1 MAWLLLSKAW
11 ADEIE
16 THDAQRRDRNAR
28 RTERRIMM
36 QPQTDRSKRLRPW
49 LRAAW
54 RSLLLLVVGGL
65 LGATVAGGLSAQS
78 GKAGSTASMADAA
91 GSHASKPTSSSSVPV
106 PAIEKLREQ
115 AISRVQPVV
124 VEVTNVGKGLGSGVI
139 LTRDGYIVTN
149 NHVVSGASRIRVT
162 LSTGKTVPATLRG
175 YDPVDDLAV
184 IKISYRTTLPTVAFG
199 NSDDL
204 KVGEEVLADG
214 NPLGII
220 QTVTNGIVSALHR
233 VVAEG
238 QNSNGRI
245 YNAVQTSAPIN
256 PGNSG
261 GALINLAGQLVGI
274 PTLTAVDPEF
284 NAPAAGVGFAIPS
297 NSVKDLT
304 SQIITYGRVR
314 HSGIAALG
322 IGARN
327 VTPFI
332 ARRLNLPVDHGV
344 VILGFARNSPAQKA
358 GPTKADVIVTVDNT
372 DITSF
377 DDLLT
382 GLATTKPGETV
393 KVTAVDL
400 NRNKHTYTVKLNE
413 LDVYAGS

>member
-1 MAWLLLSKAW
+1 
-11 ADEIE
+11 
-16 THDAQRRDRNAR
+16 
-28 RTERRIMM
+28 MM
-36 QPQTDRSKRLRPW
+36 QSQIDTSKRLRRW

-54 RSLLLLVVGGL
+54 RNLLLVAVGGL
-65 LGATVAGGLSAQS
+65 LGATVAGCGLSAQAD
-78 GKAGSTASMADAA
+78 KAGNTAKSADAA
-91 GSHASKPTSSSSVPV
+91 GSRAGKPTSASNVPV
-106 PAIEKLREQ
+106 PAIDKLREQ

-139 LTRDGYIVTN
+139 LTKDGYIVTN
-149 NHVVSGASRIRVT
+149 NHVVAGASKIQVT
-162 LSTGKTVPATLRG
+162 LSNGKTVPATLRG

-184 IKISYRTTLPTVAFG
+184 IKIRYRSNLPTVVFG

-214 NPLGII
+214 NPLGIV

-297 NSVKDLT
+297 NRVKDLT
-304 SQIITYGRVR
+304 SQIIKYGKVQ

-327 VTPFI
+327 ITPLI
-332 ARRLNLPVDHGV
+332 AQQLNLPVDHGV
-344 VILGFARNSPAQKA
+344 VILGFAHNSPAQKA
-358 GPTKADVIVTVDNT
+358 GLTKADVIVTVDNT
-372 DITSF
+372 DIASF

-382 GLATTKPGETV
+382 GLATKKPGETV

-400 NRNKHTYTVKLNE
+400 NGHKHTYTVKLNE
-413 LDVYAGS
+413 LDVYAS

>member
-1 MAWLLLSKAW
+1 MKPRPDPSKL
-11 ADEIE
+11 
-16 THDAQRRDRNAR
+16 
-28 RTERRIMM
+28 
-36 QPQTDRSKRLRPW
+36 LRPW

-54 RSLLLLVVGGL
+54 RSLLLLVVGSL
-65 LGATVAGGLSAQS
+65 LGATVAGGGLSAQS
-78 GKAGSTASMADAA
+78 GKAGRTASMADAA
-91 GSHASKPTSSSSVPV
+91 GSHDSKATSASSVPV
-106 PAIEKLREQ
+106 PASDKLREQ
-115 AISRVQPVV
+115 AISRITPVV

-149 NHVVSGASRIRVT
+149 NHVVSGASTIRVT
-162 LSTGKTVPATLRG
+162 LSNGKTVPATLRG
-175 YDPVDDLAV
+175 FDPVDDLAV
-184 IKISYRTTLPTVAFG
+184 IKISYGNNLPTVAFG

-284 NAPAAGVGFAIPS
+284 NAPAPGVGFAIPS
-297 NSVKDLT
+297 NRVKDIT

-327 VTPFI
+327 VTPLI
-332 ARRLNLPVDHGV
+332 AQQLNLPVDHGV
-344 VILGFARNSPAQKA
+344 VILGFAQNSPAQKA
-358 GPTKADVIVTVDNT
+358 GLTKGDVIVTVDNN

-377 DDLLT
+377 DDLLS
-382 GLATTKPGETV
+382 GLATKKPGDAV
-393 KVTAVDL
+393 KVTAVDPDGH
-400 NRNKHTYTVKLNE
+400 RHTYTVNLNE

>member
-1 MAWLLLSKAW
+1 MIIMKPRPDPSKL
-11 ADEIE
+11 
-16 THDAQRRDRNAR
+16 
-28 RTERRIMM
+28 
-36 QPQTDRSKRLRPW
+36 LRPW

-54 RSLLLLVVGGL
+54 RSLLLLVAGGL
-65 LGATVAGGLSAQS
+65 LGAAVVGGLSAQS
-78 GKAGSTASMADAA
+78 GKAGSTAPVADAA
-91 GSHASKPTSSSSVPV
+91 GSHASKATSSSSVPV
-106 PAIEKLREQ
+106 PTIDKLREQ
-115 AISRVQPVV
+115 AISRIQPVV
-124 VEVTNVGKGLGSGVI
+124 MEVTNVGKGLGSGVI
-139 LTRDGYIVTN
+139 LTKDGYIVTN
-149 NHVVSGASRIRVT
+149 NHVVAGASKIQVT
-162 LSTGKTVPATLRG
+162 LSNGKTLSARLKG

-184 IKISYRTTLPTVAFG
+184 IKISYGKTLPTVAFG

-214 NPLGII
+214 NPLGIV
-220 QTVTNGIVSALHR
+220 QTVTEGIVSALHR

-297 NSVKDLT
+297 NKVKDIT
-304 SQIITYGRVR
+304 SQIIKYGKVQ

-327 VTPFI
+327 ITPLI
-332 ARRLNLPVDHGV
+332 ARQLNLPVDHGV

-358 GPTKADVIVTVDNT
+358 GLTKGDVIVAVDNT

-382 GLATTKPGETV
+382 GLATKKPGDTV
-393 KVTAVDL
+393 KVTAVDS
-400 NRNKHTYTVKLNE
+400 NGHKHTYTVKLNE
-413 LDVYAGS
+413 LDVYASS

>member
-1 MAWLLLSKAW
+1 MIIMKPRTDPSKL
-11 ADEIE
+11 
-16 THDAQRRDRNAR
+16 
-28 RTERRIMM
+28 
-36 QPQTDRSKRLRPW
+36 LRPW
-49 LRAAW
+49 LRTVW

-65 LGATVAGGLSAQS
+65 LGATLVSCGPSAQS
-78 GKAGSTASMADAA
+78 GRAGSTASTADAA
-91 GSHASKPTSSSSVPV
+91 GSHGSKATGSGNVPV
-106 PAIEKLREQ
+106 PAIDKLREQ
-115 AISRVQPVV
+115 AISRITPVV

-139 LTRDGYIVTN
+139 MTKDGYIVTN
-149 NHVVSGASRIRVT
+149 NHVVSGASKIQVA
-162 LSTGKTVPATLRG
+162 LSNGKTVPATLRG

-184 IKISYRTTLPTVAFG
+184 IKISYGKTLPTVAFG

-238 QNSNGRI
+238 RNSNGRI

-297 NSVKDLT
+297 NRVKDIT
-304 SQIITYGRVR
+304 SQIIKYGKVQ

-327 VTPFI
+327 VTPLI
-332 ARRLNLPVDHGV
+332 ARQLNLPVDHGV
-344 VILGFARNSPAQKA
+344 AILGFARNSPAQKA
-358 GPTKADVIVTVDNT
+358 GLTKGDVIVTVDNT

-377 DDLLT
+377 DDLLS
-382 GLATTKPGETV
+382 GLATKKPGDAV
-393 KVTAVDL
+393 KVTAVDP
-400 NRNKHTYTVKLNE
+400 NDHQHTYTVKLNE
-413 LDVYAGS
+413 LDVYASS

>member
-1 MAWLLLSKAW
+1 
-11 ADEIE
+11 
-16 THDAQRRDRNAR
+16 
-28 RTERRIMM
+28 MM
-36 QPQTDRSKRLRPW
+36 QSQIDTSKRLRRW

-65 LGATVAGGLSAQS
+65 LGATVAGCGLSAQADR
-78 GKAGSTASMADAA
+78 AGNTANSADAA
-91 GSHASKPTSSSSVPV
+91 GSHAGKPTNTSSVPV
-106 PAIEKLREQ
+106 PAIDKLREQ
-115 AISRVQPVV
+115 AISQIQPVV

-139 LTRDGYIVTN
+139 LTKDGYIVTN
-149 NHVVSGASRIRVT
+149 NHVVAGASKIQVT
-162 LSTGKTVPATLRG
+162 LSNGKTVPATLRG

-184 IKISYRTTLPTVAFG
+184 IKISRGSNLPTVAFG

-204 KVGEEVLADG
+204 MVGQVVLADG
-214 NPLGII
+214 NPLGIV
-220 QTVTNGIVSALHR
+220 QTVTEGIVSALHR

-284 NAPAAGVGFAIPS
+284 NAPASGVGFAIPS
-297 NSVKDLT
+297 NRVNDLT
-304 SQIITYGRVR
+304 SQIIKHGKVQ

-327 VTPFI
+327 ITPLI
-332 ARRLNLPVDHGV
+332 AQQLNLPVDHGV
-344 VILGFARNSPAQKA
+344 VILSFARNSPAQKA
-358 GPTKADVIVTVDNT
+358 GLTRGDVIVAVDNN

-382 GLATTKPGETV
+382 GLATKKPGQTV
-393 KVTAVDL
+393 KVTAVDP
-400 NRNKHTYTVKLNE
+400 NGRKHTYTVKLNE
-413 LDVYAGS
+413 LDVYAS

>member
-1 MAWLLLSKAW
+1 MKSRTDPSKL
-11 ADEIE
+11 
-16 THDAQRRDRNAR
+16 
-28 RTERRIMM
+28 
-36 QPQTDRSKRLRPW
+36 LRPW
-49 LRAAW
+49 LRTAW
-54 RSLLLLVVGGL
+54 RSLLLLVLGGL
-65 LGATVAGGLSAQS
+65 LGATVTGGLSAPS
-78 GKAGSTASMADAA
+78 GKTESTASMADAA
-91 GSHASKPTSSSSVPV
+91 GSHASKATSASSVPV

-115 AISRVQPVV
+115 AISRITPVV

-149 NHVVSGASRIRVT
+149 NHVVAGASRIRVT
-162 LSTGKTVPATLRG
+162 LSNGKTVPATLRG

-184 IKISYRTTLPTVAFG
+184 IKISYGNSLPTVEFG

-238 QNSNGRI
+238 RNSNGRI

-297 NSVKDLT
+297 NRVKDIT
-304 SQIITYGRVR
+304 SQIIKYGRVR

-327 VTPFI
+327 VTPLI
-332 ARRLNLPVDHGV
+332 AQQLNLPGDHGV
-344 VILGFARNSPAQKA
+344 VILSFARNSPAQKA
-358 GPTKADVIVTVDNT
+358 GLTKGDVIVTVANT
-372 DITSF
+372 DIASF

-382 GLATTKPGETV
+382 VLATKKPGDTV

-400 NRNKHTYTVKLNE
+400 NGHKHTYTVKLNE
-413 LDVYAGS
+413 LDVYASS

>member
-1 MAWLLLSKAW
+1 MKSRPDPSKL
-11 ADEIE
+11 
-16 THDAQRRDRNAR
+16 
-28 RTERRIMM
+28 
-36 QPQTDRSKRLRPW
+36 LRPW
-49 LRAAW
+49 LCAAW

-65 LGATVAGGLSAQS
+65 LGATLASGLSAPS
-78 GKAGSTASMADAA
+78 GRAGSTASTADAA
-91 GSHASKPTSSSSVPV
+91 GGHGSKATSSSSVTV
-106 PAIEKLREQ
+106 PTIDKLREQ
-115 AISRVQPVV
+115 AISRITPVV

-149 NHVVSGASRIRVT
+149 NHVVSGASNIRVT
-162 LSTGKTVPATLRG
+162 LSNGKTVPATLRG
-175 YDPVDDLAV
+175 YDPIDDLAV
-184 IKISYRTTLPTVAFG
+184 IKISYGNTLSTVTFG

-238 QNSNGRI
+238 QNSDGRI
-245 YNAVQTSAPIN
+245 YNAVQTSAAIN

-284 NAPAAGVGFAIPS
+284 NAPAPGVGFAIPS
-297 NSVKDLT
+297 NRVKDIT

-327 VTPFI
+327 VTALI
-332 ARRLNLPVDHGV
+332 AQQLNLPVDHGV
-344 VILGFARNSPAQKA
+344 VILSFARNSPAQKA
-358 GPTKADVIVTVDNT
+358 GLTRGDVIVAVNNT

-382 GLATTKPGETV
+382 GLATKKPGDVV
-393 KVTAVDL
+393 KVTAVDP
-400 NRNKHTYTVKLNE
+400 NGHRHTYTVKLNE
-413 LDVYAGS
+413 LDVYASS

>member
-1 MAWLLLSKAW
+1 MNEQKRNFIMKSRTDPSKLL
-11 ADEIE
+11 
-16 THDAQRRDRNAR
+16 RR
-28 RTERRIMM
+28 
-36 QPQTDRSKRLRPW
+36 W
-49 LRAAW
+49 LRATW
-54 RSLLLLVVGGL
+54 RSLLLLVLGGL
-65 LGATVAGGLSAQS
+65 LGAAVAGGLSAPS

-91 GSHASKPTSSSSVPV
+91 GSHASKPTGASSVPV
-106 PAIEKLREQ
+106 PTIDKLREQ
-115 AISRVQPVV
+115 AISRITPVV

-149 NHVVSGASRIRVT
+149 NHVVAGASRIRVT
-162 LSTGKTVPATLRG
+162 LSNGKTVPATLRG

-184 IKISYRTTLPTVAFG
+184 LKISYGKTLPTVAFG

-297 NSVKDLT
+297 NRVKDIT
-304 SQIITYGRVR
+304 SQIIKYGKVR

-327 VTPFI
+327 LTPLI
-332 ARRLNLPVDHGV
+332 AQQLNLPVDHGV

-358 GPTKADVIVTVDNT
+358 GLTKGDVIVTVANT

-382 GLATTKPGETV
+382 VLATKKPGDAV
-393 KVTAVDL
+393 KVTAIDP
-400 NRNKHTYTVKLNE
+400 NGHKHTYTVKLNE
-413 LDVYAGS
+413 LDVYASS